1 MKHTIFIIEDEPDI
15 MYVNAT
21 ALTTGGFNVVQL
33 GSGKEAMA
41 KIKKIQGK
49 KEEKPALVLLDLVLP
64 DINGLEILR
73 ALRENKVTQDVKVFI
88 FSNYTSDALLN
99 IQYIKPDKF
108 ILKSATTPS
117 QLVEIVKEG
126 VE

>member
-1 MKHTIFIIEDEPDI
+1 MKETIFLIEDEPDI

-21 ALTTGGFNVVQL
+21 ALTNAGFNVIQL

-41 KIKKIQGK
+41 KVKKIQGK

-73 ALRENKVTQDVKVFI
+73 SLRENKITEDLKVFI
-88 FSNYTSDALLN
+88 FSNYTSDALLK
-99 IQYIKPDKF
+99 IEYIKPDKF
-108 ILKSATTPS
+108 ILKSATTPT
-117 QLVEIVKEG
+117 QLVEIVKEA
-126 VE
+126 VK

>member
-1 MKHTIFIIEDEPDI
+1 
-15 MYVNAT
+15 
-21 ALTTGGFNVVQL
+21 
-33 GSGKEAMA
+33 MA
-41 KIKKIQGK
+41 RIKKFQGK